1 MNTIIS
7 IIVII
12 LIIIFIRYFIND
24 YKKSSLSSIKEY
36 INNNLDNIF
45 ITLSLLFSLFGF
57 IVMISNLIE
66 FICHLIKN
74 NSGVYNGF
82 AILAFGI
89 SLFSIGESI
98 QQTRKSNEETIQFK
112 DDINSKLDEISN
124 KLESL
129 NPLNEDLHG
138 EIEKLKEKNQEIIG
152 LLKEKNLEEFKK
164 EINKNIEAIPQDNL
178 KEPTM
183 YIVGPAIE
191 ASKYYYEEAQFK
203 EMFAKLI
210 AASCDDRD
218 NDKISPYFVEAI
230 KQISHKEAM
239 ILTLFRDKKTSALP
253 IVNYRLILKTIGEKY
268 YEKYVFIHDN
278 PDNIRKY
285 SDSLINLQRLGLVSL
300 DFQNWLTDNNFYQIY
315 KDNVFFKNTKQEIL
329 KNIENPDFECKDFD
343 IQKGI
348 LELTPLG
355 KNFIDLCL

>member
-1 MNTIIS
+1 MDEKDKQLCETTFAVES
-7 IIVII
+7 AKQAAKLGKDVASDIV
-12 LIIIFIRYFIND
+12 RPTS
-24 YKKSSLSSIKEY
+24 K
-36 INNNLDNIF
+36 
-45 ITLSLLFSLFGF
+45 
-57 IVMISNLIE
+57 
-66 FICHLIKN
+66 
-74 NSGVYNGF
+74 
-82 AILAFGI
+82 
-89 SLFSIGESI
+89 SIGE
-98 QQTRKSNEETIQFK
+98 N
-112 DDINSKLDEISN
+112 
-124 KLESL
+124 
-129 NPLNEDLHG
+129 
-138 EIEKLKEKNQEIIG
+138 IG
-152 LLKEKNLEEFKK
+152 LLVDGVFGWLGVWGQKQKIRQEKNLEEFKK

-218 NDKISPYFVEAI
+218 NDNISPYFVEAI

-315 KDNVFFKNTKQEIL
+315 KDNNFFKNTKQEIL
-329 KNIENPDFECKDFD
+329 KNIENPDFECRDFD

>member
-1 MNTIIS
+1 MDEKDKQLCETTFAVES
-7 IIVII
+7 AKQAAKLGKDVASDIV
-12 LIIIFIRYFIND
+12 RPTS
-24 YKKSSLSSIKEY
+24 K
-36 INNNLDNIF
+36 
-45 ITLSLLFSLFGF
+45 
-57 IVMISNLIE
+57 
-66 FICHLIKN
+66 
-74 NSGVYNGF
+74 
-82 AILAFGI
+82 
-89 SLFSIGESI
+89 SIGENI
-98 QQTRKSNEETIQFK
+98 GLLVDGVFGWLGVWGKKQKIKQDKYINDFK
-112 DDINSKLDEISN
+112 NTLVD
-124 KLESL
+124 
-129 NPLNEDLHG
+129 
-138 EIEKLKEKNQEIIG
+138 EIEKVPPEH
-152 LLKEKNLEEFKK
+152 
-164 EINKNIEAIPQDNL
+164 L
-178 KEPTM
+178 KEPEM
-183 YIVGPAIE
+183 YVVGPAIE

-268 YEKYVFIHDN
+268 YEKYAFIHDN

-285 SDSLINLQRLGLVSL
+285 SDSLINLQRLGLVNL

-315 KDNVFFKNTKQEIL
+315 KDNDFFKKTKQEIL
-329 KNIENPDFECKDFD
+329 KNIENPDFECRDFD

>member
-1 MNTIIS
+1 MDEKDKQLYETTLVVES
-7 IIVII
+7 AKQTAKLGKDVASDIV
-12 LIIIFIRYFIND
+12 RPTS
-24 YKKSSLSSIKEY
+24 K
-36 INNNLDNIF
+36 
-45 ITLSLLFSLFGF
+45 
-57 IVMISNLIE
+57 
-66 FICHLIKN
+66 
-74 NSGVYNGF
+74 
-82 AILAFGI
+82 
-89 SLFSIGESI
+89 SIGE
-98 QQTRKSNEETIQFK
+98 N
-112 DDINSKLDEISN
+112 
-124 KLESL
+124 
-129 NPLNEDLHG
+129 
-138 EIEKLKEKNQEIIG
+138 IG
-152 LLKEKNLEEFKK
+152 LLVDGVLGWLGVWGQKQKIRQEKNLEEFKK

-230 KQISHKEAM
+230 KQIFHKEAM

>member
-1 MNTIIS
+1 MDEKDKQLCETTFAVES
-7 IIVII
+7 AKQAAKLGKDVASDIV
-12 LIIIFIRYFIND
+12 RPTS
-24 YKKSSLSSIKEY
+24 K
-36 INNNLDNIF
+36 
-45 ITLSLLFSLFGF
+45 
-57 IVMISNLIE
+57 
-66 FICHLIKN
+66 
-74 NSGVYNGF
+74 
-82 AILAFGI
+82 
-89 SLFSIGESI
+89 SIGENI
-98 QQTRKSNEETIQFK
+98 GLLVDGVFGWLGVWGKKQKIKQDKYINDFK
-112 DDINSKLDEISN
+112 NTLVD
-124 KLESL
+124 
-129 NPLNEDLHG
+129 
-138 EIEKLKEKNQEIIG
+138 EIEKVPPEH
-152 LLKEKNLEEFKK
+152 
-164 EINKNIEAIPQDNL
+164 L
-178 KEPTM
+178 KEPEM
-183 YIVGPAIE
+183 YVVGPAIE

-285 SDSLINLQRLGLVSL
+285 SDSLINLQRLGLVNL

-329 KNIENPDFECKDFD
+329 KNIENPDFECRDFD

>member
-1 MNTIIS
+1 MDEKDKQLCETTFAVESAKQAAKLGKDVASDIIRPTS
-7 IIVII
+7 
-12 LIIIFIRYFIND
+12 
-24 YKKSSLSSIKEY
+24 K
-36 INNNLDNIF
+36 
-45 ITLSLLFSLFGF
+45 
-57 IVMISNLIE
+57 
-66 FICHLIKN
+66 
-74 NSGVYNGF
+74 
-82 AILAFGI
+82 
-89 SLFSIGESI
+89 SIGENI
-98 QQTRKSNEETIQFK
+98 GLLVDGVFGWLGVWGKKQKIKQDKYINDFK
-112 DDINSKLDEISN
+112 NTLVD
-124 KLESL
+124 
-129 NPLNEDLHG
+129 
-138 EIEKLKEKNQEIIG
+138 EIEKVPPEH
-152 LLKEKNLEEFKK
+152 
-164 EINKNIEAIPQDNL
+164 L
-178 KEPTM
+178 KEPEM
-183 YIVGPAIE
+183 YVVGPAIE
-191 ASKYYYEEAQFK
+191 ASKYYYEESQFK

-329 KNIENPDFECKDFD
+329 KNIENPDFECRDFD

>member
-1 MNTIIS
+1 MDEKDKQLYETTLVVES
-7 IIVII
+7 AKQTAELGKDVVSDM
-12 LIIIFIRYFIND
+12 IRPTS
-24 YKKSSLSSIKEY
+24 K
-36 INNNLDNIF
+36 
-45 ITLSLLFSLFGF
+45 
-57 IVMISNLIE
+57 
-66 FICHLIKN
+66 
-74 NSGVYNGF
+74 
-82 AILAFGI
+82 
-89 SLFSIGESI
+89 SIGE
-98 QQTRKSNEETIQFK
+98 N
-112 DDINSKLDEISN
+112 
-124 KLESL
+124 
-129 NPLNEDLHG
+129 
-138 EIEKLKEKNQEIIG
+138 IG
-152 LLKEKNLEEFKK
+152 LLVDGVLGWLGVWGQKQKIRQEKNLEEFKK

>member
-1 MNTIIS
+1 MDEKDKQLYETTLVVES
-7 IIVII
+7 AKQTAKLGKDVASDIV
-12 LIIIFIRYFIND
+12 RPTS
-24 YKKSSLSSIKEY
+24 K
-36 INNNLDNIF
+36 
-45 ITLSLLFSLFGF
+45 
-57 IVMISNLIE
+57 
-66 FICHLIKN
+66 
-74 NSGVYNGF
+74 
-82 AILAFGI
+82 
-89 SLFSIGESI
+89 SIGE
-98 QQTRKSNEETIQFK
+98 N
-112 DDINSKLDEISN
+112 
-124 KLESL
+124 
-129 NPLNEDLHG
+129 
-138 EIEKLKEKNQEIIG
+138 IG
-152 LLKEKNLEEFKK
+152 LLVDGVLGWLGVWGQKQKIRQEKNLEEFKK

-355 KNFIDLCL
+355 KKFIDLCL

>member
-1 MNTIIS
+1 MDEKDKQLCETTFAVES
-7 IIVII
+7 AKQAAKLGKDVASDIV
-12 LIIIFIRYFIND
+12 RPTS
-24 YKKSSLSSIKEY
+24 K
-36 INNNLDNIF
+36 
-45 ITLSLLFSLFGF
+45 
-57 IVMISNLIE
+57 
-66 FICHLIKN
+66 
-74 NSGVYNGF
+74 
-82 AILAFGI
+82 
-89 SLFSIGESI
+89 SIGENI
-98 QQTRKSNEETIQFK
+98 GLLVDGVFGWLGVWGKKQKIKQDKYINDFK
-112 DDINSKLDEISN
+112 NTLVD
-124 KLESL
+124 
-129 NPLNEDLHG
+129 
-138 EIEKLKEKNQEIIG
+138 EIEKVPPEH
-152 LLKEKNLEEFKK
+152 
-164 EINKNIEAIPQDNL
+164 L
-178 KEPTM
+178 KEPEM
-183 YIVGPAIE
+183 YVVGPAIE

-268 YEKYVFIHDN
+268 YEKYAFIHDN

-329 KNIENPDFECKDFD
+329 KNIENPDFECRDFD

>member
-1 MNTIIS
+1 MDEKDKQLCETTFAVES
-7 IIVII
+7 AKQAAKLGKDVASDIV
-12 LIIIFIRYFIND
+12 RPTS
-24 YKKSSLSSIKEY
+24 K
-36 INNNLDNIF
+36 
-45 ITLSLLFSLFGF
+45 
-57 IVMISNLIE
+57 
-66 FICHLIKN
+66 
-74 NSGVYNGF
+74 
-82 AILAFGI
+82 
-89 SLFSIGESI
+89 SIGENI
-98 QQTRKSNEETIQFK
+98 GLLVDGVFGWLGVWGKKQKIKQDKYINDFK
-112 DDINSKLDEISN
+112 NTLVD
-124 KLESL
+124 
-129 NPLNEDLHG
+129 
-138 EIEKLKEKNQEIIG
+138 EIEKVPPEH
-152 LLKEKNLEEFKK
+152 
-164 EINKNIEAIPQDNL
+164 L
-178 KEPTM
+178 KEPEM
-183 YIVGPAIE
+183 YVVGPAIE

-315 KDNVFFKNTKQEIL
+315 KDNDFFKNTKQEIL
-329 KNIENPDFECKDFD
+329 KNIENPDFECRDFD

>member
-1 MNTIIS
+1 MDEKDKQLYEATLVAESAKQTAKLGKDVASDIVRPTSKSIGQTIGY
-7 IIVII
+7 IVDGTFGWLGVWGQRQKIKQEKYI
-12 LIIIFIRYFIND
+12 ED
-24 YKKSSLSSIKEY
+24 YKKEV
-36 INNNLDNIF
+36 N
-45 ITLSLLFSLFGF
+45 
-57 IVMISNLIE
+57 
-66 FICHLIKN
+66 
-74 NSGVYNGF
+74 
-82 AILAFGI
+82 
-89 SLFSIGESI
+89 
-98 QQTRKSNEETIQFK
+98 
-112 DDINSKLDEISN
+112 
-124 KLESL
+124 
-129 NPLNEDLHG
+129 
-138 EIEKLKEKNQEIIG
+138 
-152 LLKEKNLEEFKK
+152 KNL
-164 EINKNIEAIPQDNL
+164 EAIPQENL
-178 KEPTM
+178 KEPEM
-183 YIVGPAIE
+183 YIIGPAIE

-253 IVNYRLILKTIGEKY
+253 IVNYKFVLKTIGEKY

-329 KNIENPDFECKDFD
+329 KNIENPDFECRDFD

>member
-1 MNTIIS
+1 MDEKDKQLCETTFAVESAKQAAKLGKDVASDIVRPTSKS
-7 IIVII
+7 IGENIGLLVDGTFGWLGVWGQRQKIKQEKYI
-12 LIIIFIRYFIND
+12 ED
-24 YKKSSLSSIKEY
+24 YKKEV
-36 INNNLDNIF
+36 N
-45 ITLSLLFSLFGF
+45 
-57 IVMISNLIE
+57 
-66 FICHLIKN
+66 
-74 NSGVYNGF
+74 
-82 AILAFGI
+82 
-89 SLFSIGESI
+89 
-98 QQTRKSNEETIQFK
+98 
-112 DDINSKLDEISN
+112 
-124 KLESL
+124 
-129 NPLNEDLHG
+129 
-138 EIEKLKEKNQEIIG
+138 
-152 LLKEKNLEEFKK
+152 KNL
-164 EINKNIEAIPQDNL
+164 EAIPQENL
-178 KEPTM
+178 KEPEM

-203 EMFAKLI
+203 ETFAKLI

>member
-1 MNTIIS
+1 MDEKDKQLYETTLVVES
-7 IIVII
+7 AKQTAELGKDVVSDM
-12 LIIIFIRYFIND
+12 IRPTS
-24 YKKSSLSSIKEY
+24 K
-36 INNNLDNIF
+36 
-45 ITLSLLFSLFGF
+45 
-57 IVMISNLIE
+57 
-66 FICHLIKN
+66 
-74 NSGVYNGF
+74 
-82 AILAFGI
+82 
-89 SLFSIGESI
+89 SIGE
-98 QQTRKSNEETIQFK
+98 N
-112 DDINSKLDEISN
+112 
-124 KLESL
+124 
-129 NPLNEDLHG
+129 
-138 EIEKLKEKNQEIIG
+138 IG
-152 LLKEKNLEEFKK
+152 LLVDGVFGWLGVWGKKQKIRQEKNLEDFKN
-164 EINKNIEAIPQDNL
+164 EINENIEAIPQENL

-191 ASKYYYEEAQFK
+191 ASKYYYEEPQFK

-285 SDSLINLQRLGLVSL
+285 SDSLINLQRLGLASL

>member
-1 MNTIIS
+1 MDEKDKQLCETTFAVES
-7 IIVII
+7 AKQAAKLGKDVASDIV
-12 LIIIFIRYFIND
+12 RPTS
-24 YKKSSLSSIKEY
+24 K
-36 INNNLDNIF
+36 
-45 ITLSLLFSLFGF
+45 
-57 IVMISNLIE
+57 
-66 FICHLIKN
+66 
-74 NSGVYNGF
+74 
-82 AILAFGI
+82 
-89 SLFSIGESI
+89 SIGENI
-98 QQTRKSNEETIQFK
+98 GLLVDGVFGWLGVWGKKQKIKQDKYINDFK
-112 DDINSKLDEISN
+112 NTLVD
-124 KLESL
+124 
-129 NPLNEDLHG
+129 
-138 EIEKLKEKNQEIIG
+138 EIEKVPPEH
-152 LLKEKNLEEFKK
+152 
-164 EINKNIEAIPQDNL
+164 L
-178 KEPTM
+178 KEPEM
-183 YIVGPAIE
+183 YVVGPAIE

-329 KNIENPDFECKDFD
+329 KNIENPDFECRDFD

>member
-1 MNTIIS
+1 MDEKDKQLCETTFAVESAKQAAKLGKDVASDIIRPTS
-7 IIVII
+7 
-12 LIIIFIRYFIND
+12 
-24 YKKSSLSSIKEY
+24 K
-36 INNNLDNIF
+36 
-45 ITLSLLFSLFGF
+45 
-57 IVMISNLIE
+57 
-66 FICHLIKN
+66 
-74 NSGVYNGF
+74 
-82 AILAFGI
+82 
-89 SLFSIGESI
+89 SIGENI
-98 QQTRKSNEETIQFK
+98 GLLVDGVFGWLGVWGKKQKIKQDKYINDFK
-112 DDINSKLDEISN
+112 NTLVD
-124 KLESL
+124 
-129 NPLNEDLHG
+129 
-138 EIEKLKEKNQEIIG
+138 EIEKVPPEH
-152 LLKEKNLEEFKK
+152 
-164 EINKNIEAIPQDNL
+164 L
-178 KEPTM
+178 KEPEM
-183 YIVGPAIE
+183 YVVGPAIE

-329 KNIENPDFECKDFD
+329 KNIENPDFECRDFD

>member
-1 MNTIIS
+1 MDEKDKQLYETTLVVES
-7 IIVII
+7 AKQTAKLGKDVASDIV
-12 LIIIFIRYFIND
+12 RPTS
-24 YKKSSLSSIKEY
+24 K
-36 INNNLDNIF
+36 
-45 ITLSLLFSLFGF
+45 
-57 IVMISNLIE
+57 
-66 FICHLIKN
+66 
-74 NSGVYNGF
+74 
-82 AILAFGI
+82 
-89 SLFSIGESI
+89 SIGE
-98 QQTRKSNEETIQFK
+98 N
-112 DDINSKLDEISN
+112 
-124 KLESL
+124 
-129 NPLNEDLHG
+129 
-138 EIEKLKEKNQEIIG
+138 IG
-152 LLKEKNLEEFKK
+152 LLVDGVLGWLGVWGQKQKIRQEKNLEEFKK

-285 SDSLINLQRLGLVSL
+285 SDSLINLQRLGLASL

>member
-1 MNTIIS
+1 MDEKDKQLCETTFAVESAKQAAKLGKDVASDIIRPTS
-7 IIVII
+7 
-12 LIIIFIRYFIND
+12 
-24 YKKSSLSSIKEY
+24 K
-36 INNNLDNIF
+36 
-45 ITLSLLFSLFGF
+45 
-57 IVMISNLIE
+57 
-66 FICHLIKN
+66 
-74 NSGVYNGF
+74 
-82 AILAFGI
+82 
-89 SLFSIGESI
+89 SIGENI
-98 QQTRKSNEETIQFK
+98 GLLVDGVFGWLGVWVKKQKIKQYKYINDFK
-112 DDINSKLDEISN
+112 NTLVD
-124 KLESL
+124 
-129 NPLNEDLHG
+129 
-138 EIEKLKEKNQEIIG
+138 EIEKVPPEH
-152 LLKEKNLEEFKK
+152 
-164 EINKNIEAIPQDNL
+164 L
-178 KEPTM
+178 KEPEM
-183 YIVGPAIE
+183 YVVGPAIE

-329 KNIENPDFECKDFD
+329 KNIENPDFECRDFD

>member
-1 MNTIIS
+1 MDEKDKQLCETTFAVESAKQAAKLGKDVASDIVRPTSKS
-7 IIVII
+7 IGENIGLLVDGTFGWLGVWGQRQNIKQEKYI
-12 LIIIFIRYFIND
+12 ED
-24 YKKSSLSSIKEY
+24 YKKEV
-36 INNNLDNIF
+36 N
-45 ITLSLLFSLFGF
+45 
-57 IVMISNLIE
+57 
-66 FICHLIKN
+66 
-74 NSGVYNGF
+74 
-82 AILAFGI
+82 
-89 SLFSIGESI
+89 
-98 QQTRKSNEETIQFK
+98 
-112 DDINSKLDEISN
+112 
-124 KLESL
+124 
-129 NPLNEDLHG
+129 
-138 EIEKLKEKNQEIIG
+138 
-152 LLKEKNLEEFKK
+152 KNL
-164 EINKNIEAIPQDNL
+164 EAIPQENL
-178 KEPTM
+178 KEPEM

-329 KNIENPDFECKDFD
+329 KNIENPDFECRDFD

>member
-1 MNTIIS
+1 MDEKDKQLYETTLVVESAKQTVELGKDVVSDIVRPTSKSIGQTIGY
-7 IIVII
+7 IVDGSFGWLGVWGQKQKIKQKKYI
-12 LIIIFIRYFIND
+12 ED
-24 YKKSSLSSIKEY
+24 YK
-36 INNNLDNIF
+36 N
-45 ITLSLLFSLFGF
+45 
-57 IVMISNLIE
+57 
-66 FICHLIKN
+66 
-74 NSGVYNGF
+74 
-82 AILAFGI
+82 
-89 SLFSIGESI
+89 
-98 QQTRKSNEETIQFK
+98 
-112 DDINSKLDEISN
+112 
-124 KLESL
+124 
-129 NPLNEDLHG
+129 
-138 EIEKLKEKNQEIIG
+138 
-152 LLKEKNLEEFKK
+152 
-164 EINKNIEAIPQDNL
+164 EINKNIEAIPQENL

-183 YIVGPAIE
+183 SVVGPAI
-191 ASKYYYEEAQFK
+191 ASSIFYYENDYYK
-203 EMFAKLI
+203 KMFSKLI

>member
-1 MNTIIS
+1 MDEKDKQLCETTFAVES
-7 IIVII
+7 AKQAAKLGKDVASDIV
-12 LIIIFIRYFIND
+12 RPTS
-24 YKKSSLSSIKEY
+24 K
-36 INNNLDNIF
+36 
-45 ITLSLLFSLFGF
+45 
-57 IVMISNLIE
+57 
-66 FICHLIKN
+66 
-74 NSGVYNGF
+74 
-82 AILAFGI
+82 
-89 SLFSIGESI
+89 SIGE
-98 QQTRKSNEETIQFK
+98 N
-112 DDINSKLDEISN
+112 
-124 KLESL
+124 
-129 NPLNEDLHG
+129 
-138 EIEKLKEKNQEIIG
+138 IG
-152 LLKEKNLEEFKK
+152 LLVDGVFGWLGVWGQMQKIRQEKNLEEFKK

-183 YIVGPAIE
+183 YIIGPAIE

-239 ILTLFRDKKTSALP
+239 ILTLFRDKKISALP

-278 PDNIRKY
+278 SNNVCKY
-285 SDSLINLQRLGLVSL
+285 SDSLVNLQRLGLVSL
-300 DFQNWLTDNNFYQIY
+300 DFQNWFSDNNFYQIY
-315 KDNVFFKNTKQEIL
+315 KDNDFFKNTKQEIL
-329 KNIENPDFECKDFD
+329 KNIENPDFECRDFD

>member
-1 MNTIIS
+1 MDEKDKQLCETTFAVES
-7 IIVII
+7 AKQAAKLGKDVASDIV
-12 LIIIFIRYFIND
+12 RPTS
-24 YKKSSLSSIKEY
+24 K
-36 INNNLDNIF
+36 
-45 ITLSLLFSLFGF
+45 
-57 IVMISNLIE
+57 
-66 FICHLIKN
+66 
-74 NSGVYNGF
+74 
-82 AILAFGI
+82 
-89 SLFSIGESI
+89 SIGE
-98 QQTRKSNEETIQFK
+98 N
-112 DDINSKLDEISN
+112 
-124 KLESL
+124 
-129 NPLNEDLHG
+129 
-138 EIEKLKEKNQEIIG
+138 IG
-152 LLKEKNLEEFKK
+152 LLVDGVLGWLGVWGQKQKIRQEKNLEEFKK

-329 KNIENPDFECKDFD
+329 KNIENPDFECRDFD

>member
-1 MNTIIS
+1 MDEKDKQLCETTFAVES
-7 IIVII
+7 AKQAAKLGKDVASDIV
-12 LIIIFIRYFIND
+12 RPTS
-24 YKKSSLSSIKEY
+24 K
-36 INNNLDNIF
+36 
-45 ITLSLLFSLFGF
+45 
-57 IVMISNLIE
+57 
-66 FICHLIKN
+66 
-74 NSGVYNGF
+74 
-82 AILAFGI
+82 
-89 SLFSIGESI
+89 SIGENI
-98 QQTRKSNEETIQFK
+98 GLLVDGVFGWLGVWGKKQKIKQDKYINDFK
-112 DDINSKLDEISN
+112 NTLVD
-124 KLESL
+124 
-129 NPLNEDLHG
+129 
-138 EIEKLKEKNQEIIG
+138 EIEKVPPEH
-152 LLKEKNLEEFKK
+152 
-164 EINKNIEAIPQDNL
+164 L
-178 KEPTM
+178 KEPEM
-183 YIVGPAIE
+183 YVVGPAIE

-285 SDSLINLQRLGLVSL
+285 SVSLINLQRLGLVSL

-329 KNIENPDFECKDFD
+329 KNIENPDFECRDFD

>member
-1 MNTIIS
+1 MDEKDKQLCETTFAVES
-7 IIVII
+7 AKQAAKLGKDVASDIV
-12 LIIIFIRYFIND
+12 RPTS
-24 YKKSSLSSIKEY
+24 K
-36 INNNLDNIF
+36 
-45 ITLSLLFSLFGF
+45 
-57 IVMISNLIE
+57 
-66 FICHLIKN
+66 
-74 NSGVYNGF
+74 
-82 AILAFGI
+82 
-89 SLFSIGESI
+89 SIGENI
-98 QQTRKSNEETIQFK
+98 GLLVDGVFGWLGVWGKKQKIKQDKYINDFK
-112 DDINSKLDEISN
+112 NTLVD
-124 KLESL
+124 
-129 NPLNEDLHG
+129 
-138 EIEKLKEKNQEIIG
+138 EIEKVPPEH
-152 LLKEKNLEEFKK
+152 
-164 EINKNIEAIPQDNL
+164 L
-178 KEPTM
+178 KEPEM
-183 YIVGPAIE
+183 YVVGPAIE

-268 YEKYVFIHDN
+268 YEKYVFIRDN

-329 KNIENPDFECKDFD
+329 KNIENPDFECRDFD

>member
-1 MNTIIS
+1 MDEKDKQLCETTFAVES
-7 IIVII
+7 AKQAAKLGKDVASDIV
-12 LIIIFIRYFIND
+12 RPTS
-24 YKKSSLSSIKEY
+24 K
-36 INNNLDNIF
+36 
-45 ITLSLLFSLFGF
+45 
-57 IVMISNLIE
+57 
-66 FICHLIKN
+66 
-74 NSGVYNGF
+74 
-82 AILAFGI
+82 
-89 SLFSIGESI
+89 SIGENI
-98 QQTRKSNEETIQFK
+98 GLLVDGVFGWLGVWGKKQKIKQDKYINDFK
-112 DDINSKLDEISN
+112 NTLVD
-124 KLESL
+124 
-129 NPLNEDLHG
+129 
-138 EIEKLKEKNQEIIG
+138 EIEKVPPEH
-152 LLKEKNLEEFKK
+152 
-164 EINKNIEAIPQDNL
+164 L
-178 KEPTM
+178 KEPEM
-183 YIVGPAIE
+183 YVVGPAIE

-218 NDKISPYFVEAI
+218 NDMISPYFVEAI

-329 KNIENPDFECKDFD
+329 KNIENPDFECRDFD

>member
-1 MNTIIS
+1 MDEKDKQLYETTLVVESAKQTAELGKNVAS
-7 IIVII
+7 DIV
-12 LIIIFIRYFIND
+12 RPTS
-24 YKKSSLSSIKEY
+24 K
-36 INNNLDNIF
+36 
-45 ITLSLLFSLFGF
+45 
-57 IVMISNLIE
+57 
-66 FICHLIKN
+66 
-74 NSGVYNGF
+74 
-82 AILAFGI
+82 
-89 SLFSIGESI
+89 SIGENI
-98 QQTRKSNEETIQFK
+98 GLLVDGVFGWLGVWGKKQKIKQDKYINDFK
-112 DDINSKLDEISN
+112 NTLVD
-124 KLESL
+124 
-129 NPLNEDLHG
+129 
-138 EIEKLKEKNQEIIG
+138 EIEKVPPEH
-152 LLKEKNLEEFKK
+152 
-164 EINKNIEAIPQDNL
+164 L
-178 KEPTM
+178 KEPEM
-183 YIVGPAIE
+183 YVVGPAIE

-253 IVNYRLILKTIGEKY
+253 IVNYRFILKTIGEKY

-285 SDSLINLQRLGLVSL
+285 SDSLVNLQRLGLVSL

-315 KDNVFFKNTKQEIL
+315 KDNDFFKNTKQEIL
-329 KNIENPDFECKDFD
+329 KNIENPDFECRDFD

>member
-1 MNTIIS
+1 MDEKDKQLYEATLVAES
-7 IIVII
+7 AKQTAKLGKDVASDIV
-12 LIIIFIRYFIND
+12 RPTS
-24 YKKSSLSSIKEY
+24 K
-36 INNNLDNIF
+36 
-45 ITLSLLFSLFGF
+45 
-57 IVMISNLIE
+57 
-66 FICHLIKN
+66 
-74 NSGVYNGF
+74 
-82 AILAFGI
+82 
-89 SLFSIGESI
+89 SIGENI
-98 QQTRKSNEETIQFK
+98 GLLVDGVFGWLGVWGKKQKIKQDKYINDFK
-112 DDINSKLDEISN
+112 NTLVD
-124 KLESL
+124 
-129 NPLNEDLHG
+129 
-138 EIEKLKEKNQEIIG
+138 EIEKVPPEY
-152 LLKEKNLEEFKK
+152 
-164 EINKNIEAIPQDNL
+164 L
-178 KEPTM
+178 KEPEM
-183 YIVGPAIE
+183 YVVGPAIE

-253 IVNYRLILKTIGEKY
+253 IVNYNFVLKTIGEKY

-329 KNIENPDFECKDFD
+329 KNIENPDFECRDFD

>member
-1 MNTIIS
+1 MDEKDKQLCETTFAVES
-7 IIVII
+7 AKQAAKLGKDVASDIV
-12 LIIIFIRYFIND
+12 RPTS
-24 YKKSSLSSIKEY
+24 K
-36 INNNLDNIF
+36 
-45 ITLSLLFSLFGF
+45 
-57 IVMISNLIE
+57 
-66 FICHLIKN
+66 
-74 NSGVYNGF
+74 
-82 AILAFGI
+82 
-89 SLFSIGESI
+89 SIGE
-98 QQTRKSNEETIQFK
+98 N
-112 DDINSKLDEISN
+112 
-124 KLESL
+124 
-129 NPLNEDLHG
+129 
-138 EIEKLKEKNQEIIG
+138 IG
-152 LLKEKNLEEFKK
+152 LLVDGVFGWFGVWGQKQKIRQEKNLEEFKK

-329 KNIENPDFECKDFD
+329 KNIENPDFECRDFD

>member
-1 MNTIIS
+1 MDEKDKQLCETTFAVES
-7 IIVII
+7 AKQAAKLGKDVASDIV
-12 LIIIFIRYFIND
+12 RPTS
-24 YKKSSLSSIKEY
+24 K
-36 INNNLDNIF
+36 
-45 ITLSLLFSLFGF
+45 
-57 IVMISNLIE
+57 
-66 FICHLIKN
+66 
-74 NSGVYNGF
+74 
-82 AILAFGI
+82 
-89 SLFSIGESI
+89 SIGE
-98 QQTRKSNEETIQFK
+98 N
-112 DDINSKLDEISN
+112 
-124 KLESL
+124 
-129 NPLNEDLHG
+129 
-138 EIEKLKEKNQEIIG
+138 IG
-152 LLKEKNLEEFKK
+152 LLVDGVFGWLGVWGQMQKIRQEKNLEEFKK

-183 YIVGPAIE
+183 YIIGPAIE

-329 KNIENPDFECKDFD
+329 KNIENPDFECRDFD

>member
-1 MNTIIS
+1 MDEKDKQLCERTFAVES
-7 IIVII
+7 AKQAAKLGKDVASDIV
-12 LIIIFIRYFIND
+12 RPTS
-24 YKKSSLSSIKEY
+24 K
-36 INNNLDNIF
+36 
-45 ITLSLLFSLFGF
+45 
-57 IVMISNLIE
+57 
-66 FICHLIKN
+66 
-74 NSGVYNGF
+74 
-82 AILAFGI
+82 
-89 SLFSIGESI
+89 SIGE
-98 QQTRKSNEETIQFK
+98 N
-112 DDINSKLDEISN
+112 
-124 KLESL
+124 
-129 NPLNEDLHG
+129 
-138 EIEKLKEKNQEIIG
+138 IG
-152 LLKEKNLEEFKK
+152 LLVDGVFGWLGVWGQKQKIRQEKNLEEFKK

-315 KDNVFFKNTKQEIL
+315 KDNNFFKNTKQEIL
-329 KNIENPDFECKDFD
+329 KNIENPDFECRDFD